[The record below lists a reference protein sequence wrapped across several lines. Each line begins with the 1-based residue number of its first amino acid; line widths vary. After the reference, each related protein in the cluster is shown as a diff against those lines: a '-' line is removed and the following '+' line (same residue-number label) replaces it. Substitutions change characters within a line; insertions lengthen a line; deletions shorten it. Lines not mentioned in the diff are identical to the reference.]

1 MKVVSDVI
9 LYFILELCL
18 IFINFGIF
26 YSENGTFKTPLY
38 IGCFLAFVV
47 LIITLM
53 ALYESIKHRNDKESW

>member
-9 LYFILELCL
+9 LYFILELCI
-18 IFINFGIF
+18 IFLDFGIY
-26 YSENGTFKTPLY
+26 YSEEGTFRTPLY
-38 IGCFLAFVV
+38 VGCFLALVV